1 MPLAVLA
8 SLFWAVQS
16 FTEKRTVS
24 AGISRRDFFYYSCL
38 FLIPFAAIMVFVTPF
53 YFNFNYWL
61 IPIFAGALLFR
72 YGKMAAI
79 VSTMKHLVPYESE
92 AYMCLSV
99 ILAYIA
105 DCVIGV
111 KFFSLL
117 GVLSITITILGVFLI
132 ADVKL
137 KIKHLQKGIIIR
149 ILCDVGLAYCTRYAL
164 LYCSNALFILLL
176 NLIIVLIF
184 SWKYKLNEH
193 KKNLSVIKLV
203 IIQQFLG
210 FIVLFLGNIVT
221 QQSVTAYSFIRPI
234 ELAICIL
241 IALFAKNKFLLYGQ
255 SADSNNSRSPK
266 IKDGIAIAF
275 IITGIFLQTI

>member
-1 MPLAVLA
+1 LPFAILAA
-8 SLFWAVQS
+8 LFWSVQS
-16 FTEKRTVS
+16 FAEKRTVN
-24 AGISRRDFFYYSCL
+24 INPSRRDFFYYCCL
-38 FLIPFAAIMVFVTPF
+38 FLIPFAAIMVFITPF

-61 IPIFAGALLFR
+61 IPIFAAAVLFR

-92 AYMCLSV
+92 AYMCLG
-99 ILAYIA
+99 IIFAYVVDCLIGIKAFSFWGVFSIA
-105 DCVIGV
+105 VT
-111 KFFSLL
+111 
-117 GVLSITITILGVFLI
+117 LSGVFLI

-137 KIKHLQKGIIIR
+137 KIKNLQKGIIIR

-184 SWKYKLNEH
+184 SWKYKLSDH
-193 KKNLSVIKLV
+193 KQNLPVIKLV

-234 ELAICIL
+234 ELALCIL
-241 IALFAKNKFLLYGQ
+241 ISIFVKNKFLLYGKN
-255 SADSNNSRSPK
+255 ADLNNSRSPK

-275 IITGIFLQTI
+275 IIAGIFLQTI

>member
-1 MPLAVLA
+1 LPLAVLT

-16 FTEKRTVS
+16 FAEKRTVS
-24 AGISRRDFFYYSCL
+24 AGPSRRDFFYYSCL

-53 YFNFNYWL
+53 YFSLSYWL

-79 VSTMKHLVPYESE
+79 VATMKHLVPYESE
-92 AYMCLSV
+92 SYMCLSV
-99 ILAYIA
+99 ILAYVI
-105 DCVIGV
+105 DCLIGV
-111 KFFSLL
+111 KAFSLF
-117 GVLSITITILGVFLI
+117 GVLSIVITLLGVFLI

-137 KIKHLQKGIIIR
+137 KIKNLQKGIIIR

-164 LYCSNALFILLL
+164 SYCSNALFILLL
-176 NLIIVLIF
+176 NSIIVLIF
-184 SWKYKLNEH
+184 SWKYKLSDH
-193 KKNLSVIKLV
+193 KKNITVIKLV

-210 FIVLFLGNIVT
+210 FIVLFLGNMVT

-241 IALFAKNKFLLYGQ
+241 IAMFVKNKSLLYGQ
-255 SADSNNSRSPK
+255 SAELSKSRSPK

-275 IITGIFLQTI
+275 IVAGIVLQTI

>member
-1 MPLAVLA
+1 
-8 SLFWAVQS
+8 
-16 FTEKRTVS
+16 
-24 AGISRRDFFYYSCL
+24 
-38 FLIPFAAIMVFVTPF
+38 MVFITPF

-61 IPIFAGALLFR
+61 IPIFAAAVLFR

-92 AYMCLSV
+92 AYMCLG
-99 ILAYIA
+99 IIFAYVVDCLIGIKAFSFWGVFSIA
-105 DCVIGV
+105 VT
-111 KFFSLL
+111 
-117 GVLSITITILGVFLI
+117 LSGVFLI

-137 KIKHLQKGIIIR
+137 KIKNLQKGIIIR

-184 SWKYKLNEH
+184 SWKYKLSDH
-193 KKNLSVIKLV
+193 KQNLPVIKLV

-234 ELAICIL
+234 ELALCIL
-241 IALFAKNKFLLYGQ
+241 ISIFVKNKFLLYGKN
-255 SADSNNSRSPK
+255 ADLNNSRSPK

-275 IITGIFLQTI
+275 IIAGIFLQTI